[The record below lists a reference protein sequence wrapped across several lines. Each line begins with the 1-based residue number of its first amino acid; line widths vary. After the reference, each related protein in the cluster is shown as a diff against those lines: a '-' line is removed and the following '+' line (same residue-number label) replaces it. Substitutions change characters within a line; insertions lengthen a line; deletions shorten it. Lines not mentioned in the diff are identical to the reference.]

1 MKIGP
6 VIFFIFSAM
15 IKYVKGNLLESDA
28 EALVNT
34 VNTVGVM
41 GKGIALQFKNQ
52 YPINYKTYQQACKAN
67 KIQIGR
73 MFVTNESTLLKGSK
87 TIINF
92 PTKTDWRKPSE
103 YIYIEQ
109 GLKDLKQVL
118 HINQIKSVALPPL
131 GAGNGKLDWDK
142 VKVLIENHLSDITCD
157 VLVYEPNA
165 KIEEVMRKERVK
177 LTPARAMLLA
187 VLYELVRNEE
197 FISEFAAEKVSY
209 FLSRFGAEDNF
220 KLKFQPNFYGPYS
233 GKVRHVL
240 FYLNG
245 SYITGYSGKDT
256 KPFQEIWPVMEGEK
270 EIEAYLNASENARY
284 KEIVQKTKEF
294 LTGFYSSFALELL
307 STVDYIMQSYH
318 ISSPEDVKSQLEK
331 WNDRKRTL
339 FAKESYIRLAYDHLV
354 NYKSQMS
361 V

>member
-1 MKIGP
+1 
-6 VIFFIFSAM
+6 M

-92 PTKTDWRKPSE
+92 LTKTDCRKPSE

-197 FISEFAAEKVSY
+197 FISEIVEVVESEKPV
-209 FLSRFGAEDNF
+209 E
-220 KLKFQPNFYGPYS
+220 KLKE
-233 GKVRHVL
+233 
-240 FYLNG
+240 
-245 SYITGYSGKDT
+245 IIDKDT
-256 KPFQEIWPVMEGEK
+256 DQEIDIDK
-270 EIEAYLNASENARY
+270 EIS
-284 KEIVQKTKEF
+284 KIDKQVQKYYEKITE
-294 LTGFYSSFALELL
+294 LENKKDEL
-307 STVDYIMQSYH
+307 I
-318 ISSPEDVKSQLEK
+318 K
-331 WNDRKRTL
+331 KR
-339 FAKESYIRLAYDHLV
+339 
-354 NYKSQMS
+354 
-361 V
+361 

>member
-1 MKIGP
+1 
-6 VIFFIFSAM
+6 M
-15 IKYVKGNLLESDA
+15 IKYIKGNLLESDA
-28 EALVNT
+28 EAFVNT

-52 YPINYKTYQQACKAN
+52 YPVNYKTYQQACKTN

-73 MFVTNESTLLKGSK
+73 MFVTNESTLLKGAK

-109 GLKDLKQVL
+109 GLKDLKEVL
-118 HINQIKSVALPPL
+118 LSNRIQSVAVPPL
-131 GAGNGKLDWDK
+131 GAGNGKLDWIK
-142 VKVLIENHLSDITCD
+142 VKNLIEYYLSDITCE

-187 VLYELVRNEE
+187 LLYELVRNEE
-197 FISEFAAEKVSY
+197 FISEFAAEKVAY
-209 FLSRFGAEDNF
+209 FLSRFGADDNF
-220 KLKFQPNFYGPYS
+220 KLDFQPNFYGPYS

-240 FYLNG
+240 HYLNG
-245 SYITGYSGKDT
+245 SYITGYCAKDT

-270 EIEAYLNASENARY
+270 EIEAYLNAAENARY
-284 KEIVQKTKEF
+284 KAIVQKTKKF

-307 STVDYIMQSYH
+307 STVDYILHNYH
-318 ISSPEDVKSQLEK
+318 AISPEEVKDQLES
-331 WNDRKRTL
+331 WNNRKRTL
-339 FAKESYIRLAYDHLV
+339 FAKDSFIQLAYNHLLT
-354 NYKSQMS
+354 YKDEMS
-361 V
+361 AEHFKIS

>member
-1 MKIGP
+1 
-6 VIFFIFSAM
+6 M
-15 IKYVKGNLLESDA
+15 IKYIKGNLLESDA

-52 YPINYKTYQQACKAN
+52 YPVNYKTYQQACKTN

-73 MFVTNESTLLKGSK
+73 MFVTNESTLLKGAK

-109 GLKDLKQVL
+109 GLKDLKEVL
-118 HINQIKSVALPPL
+118 LSNRIQSVAVPPL
-131 GAGNGKLDWDK
+131 GAGNGKLDWIK
-142 VKVLIENHLSDITCD
+142 VKNLIEYYLSDITCE

-165 KIEEVMRKERVK
+165 QIEEVMRKERVK

-187 VLYELVRNEE
+187 LLYELVRNEE
-197 FISEFAAEKVSY
+197 FISEFAAEKVAY
-209 FLSRFGAEDNF
+209 FLSRFGADDNF
-220 KLKFQPNFYGPYS
+220 KLDFQPNFYGPYS

-240 FYLNG
+240 H
-245 SYITGYSGKDT
+245 
-256 KPFQEIWPVMEGEK
+256 
-270 EIEAYLNASENARY
+270 YLNAAENARY
-284 KEIVQKTKEF
+284 KAIVQKTKKF

-307 STVDYIMQSYH
+307 STVDYILHNYH
-318 ISSPEDVKSQLEK
+318 AISPEEVKDQLES
-331 WNDRKRTL
+331 WNNRKRTL
-339 FAKESYIRLAYDHLV
+339 FAKDSFIQLAYNHLLT
-354 NYKSQMS
+354 YKDEMS
-361 V
+361 AEHFKIS